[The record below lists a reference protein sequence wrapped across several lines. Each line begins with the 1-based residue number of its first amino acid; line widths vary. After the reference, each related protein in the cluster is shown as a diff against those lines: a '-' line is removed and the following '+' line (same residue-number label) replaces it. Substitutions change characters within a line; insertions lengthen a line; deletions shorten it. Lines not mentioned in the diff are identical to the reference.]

1 MKKCV
6 SILILAAL
14 IAALC
19 PSVDAKKKDAQ
30 VNSVVELAK
39 QYENREGVTVFS
51 LGSFG
56 MGIMKSVIKMSADKE
71 DKAALE
77 VLNGI
82 KKLVVVDC
90 EDAESKVRDEFNA
103 KVSELLAGTEK
114 IVETKDEGEVAYVY
128 GTPSKSG
135 DSLSDITIHVPAQGS
150 LICILGTI
158 GANDISK
165 LMEMKD
171 E

>member
-1 MKKCV
+1 
-6 SILILAAL
+6 
-14 IAALC
+14 
-19 PSVDAKKKDAQ
+19 
-30 VNSVVELAK
+30 
-39 QYENREGVTVFS
+39 
-51 LGSFG
+51 